1 MKYFYF
7 LLILF
12 FVGNGFQA
20 IAGGTNDSSIQ
31 YFDPEEIEVELEEEL
46 IVQILTL
53 AAPHYGYSPD
63 QFIRLYY
70 HCSCITITE
79 LGPNLYRV
87 VYGGIGIEILIDV
100 SFVVGDFGTDA
111 LQKIHM
117 KF

>member
-12 FVGNGFQA
+12 CVGSGFQA
-20 IAGGTNDSSIQ
+20 NAGLTQDYSIQ
-31 YFDPEEIEVELEEEL
+31 FIGPEEAEIELEEEL
-46 IVQILTL
+46 IVQILTQ

-100 SFVVGDFGTDA
+100 SSTLGNFGTDA